1 MAPTRRP
8 RARHRSAIG
17 RHRRRFPSGLLFL
30 DAWQVRRT
38 ERNLARDVKGNVRM
52 SDQVKTRLVLLILV
66 SLFLIAA
73 SPSVR
78 KIPLRSQR

>member
-1 MAPTRRP
+1 
-8 RARHRSAIG
+8 
-17 RHRRRFPSGLLFL
+17 
-30 DAWQVRRT
+30 
-38 ERNLARDVKGNVRM
+38 M

-78 KIPLRSQR
+78 KIPLRSQREQADSNKRSEECNFIESLEDMNHCVGRNR